1 MLSYLLLLSYV
12 CLVFSFEPPCYSC
25 KFYIPHKTTPDLGL
39 CKIFRDYVNL
49 NNKDTLVNNLAV
61 HCRNNENLCGK
72 SGFLYEENNIENQL
86 ENNYEELKNHYED
99 LKNRCCGEVNETDE
113 IEELEREFFEVFQKI
128 KNHNKKR
135 IYKTTK
141 DLYKLFRQK

>member
-1 MLSYLLLLSYV
+1 MLSYLLLLSYF
-12 CLVFSFEPPCYSC
+12 CLAFSFEPSCYSC
-25 KFYIPHKTTPDLGL
+25 KFYIPHNSNPDLGL

-49 NNKDTLVNNLAV
+49 NNKDVLVNNLAV

-72 SGFLYEENNIENQL
+72 SGFLYEPNNNIDQTISDQ
-86 ENNYEELKNHYED
+86 YEE
-99 LKNRCCGEVNETDE
+99 LKNRCCGEVNEDDE
-113 IEELEREFFEVFQKI
+113 IEQLEREFFEVFQKI

-141 DLYKLFRQK
+141 DLYKLFKQK

>member
-1 MLSYLLLLSYV
+1 MLSYLLLLSYF
-12 CLVFSFEPPCYSC
+12 CLVLTFEPSCYSC
-25 KFYIPHKTTPDLGL
+25 KFYIPHKSNPDLGL

-49 NNKDTLVNNLAV
+49 NKKDILVNNLAV

-72 SGFLYEENNIENQL
+72 SGFLYEDNNSIDKEIPDQ
-86 ENNYEELKNHYED
+86 YEE

-128 KNHNKKR
+128 KKHNKKR
-135 IYKTTK
+135 LYNTSK
-141 DLYKLFRQK
+141 DLYKLFKQK